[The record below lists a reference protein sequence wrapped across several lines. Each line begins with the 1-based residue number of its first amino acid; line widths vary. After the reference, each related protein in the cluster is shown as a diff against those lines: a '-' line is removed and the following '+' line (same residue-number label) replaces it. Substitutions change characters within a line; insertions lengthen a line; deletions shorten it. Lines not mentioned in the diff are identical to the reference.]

1 MEDTVMAVKK
11 ALAIQVSDAR
21 VMADGIKSR
30 LESVSRVGLTEAK
43 AESLT
48 ALSDEIDAL
57 NSKQEELKA
66 LLKNQTAQIEAK
78 LSTLATEYAE
88 AKKLVK
94 ISVEQNDW
102 KTFGIN
108 DKR

>member
-1 MEDTVMAVKK
+1 MAAKK
-11 ALAIQVSDAR
+11 SLAIQVSEAR
-21 VMADGIKSR
+21 VMADGIKKR
-30 LESVSRVGLTEAK
+30 TDNVSRVGLTEAK

-66 LLKNQTAQIEAK
+66 LLKTQTAEIDAK
-78 LSTLATEYAE
+78 LKTLSAEYAE